1 MYGACEDRRLGHTAQ
16 GQQPQQQTTVVPGY
30 AAGMAG
36 VATESFA
43 GLVGSLF
50 EDHSK
55 CWPVCLSV
63 SVPTVG
69 HAVCCVDEANNQ
81 QLLSAKAQLR
91 AILSNRLFLS
101 LTLSLC
107 GLYFVVTGIQ
117 FWITDYLTTPV
128 SEGGIGS
135 LYRGLGGSSA

>member
-1 MYGACEDRRLGHTAQ
+1 M
-16 GQQPQQQTTVVPGY
+16 
-30 AAGMAG
+30 
-36 VATESFA
+36 
-43 GLVGSLF
+43 
-50 EDHSK
+50 
-55 CWPVCLSV
+55 
-63 SVPTVG
+63 
-69 HAVCCVDEANNQ
+69 CCVDEADNQ

-128 SEGGIGS
+128 SEGGIGADVGLVVICFALSS
-135 LYRGLGGSSA
+135 LTGPTLGVFFGGYYIDRHGGYANTTGEQHGRPAQLTNYAPALN